1 MTNFQLPFP
10 PSPRLTPLQR
20 VACGLLGCYLPAAL
34 LPGGW
39 LLAQASPASSVR
51 DFPLDQPHLA
61 QLSDQTP
68 GLPALPPPAP
78 AQPIVPVAPGPFQ
91 NVPPGETPPPVP
103 PLGYPNQPPTDLNP
117 ADPFTVYRLGPGDS
131 VVILVERFPDLST
144 QATVSLEGKISV
156 PLIGTLTVTGLTLEE
171 VQELVRTRLNRFV
184 IDPQV
189 RVSLGGLRASQ
200 VTLVGEVV
208 RPGYYPVAPGSQL
221 SAVLLAA
228 GGTTAI
234 ADLRS
239 VVVRRTLVDGSMIE
253 QRVDLFT
260 PLQNG
265 QALPTLRLQD
275 GDAVVIPRL
284 EVGTEQ
290 TYDRTLV
297 ARSTLAQAQ
306 INIRVLSYPSN
317 GIGNITL
324 PNGSTFVDALVAIA
338 PNPDQARLSDVAVI
352 RFDPEQG
359 KAVTQNINARSAL
372 LGDVSQNIPLQN
384 NDVIVVGRSLIAR
397 LTYALGTFTQ
407 PFRDV
412 LGFLLFFDSLRNSA
426 SNLFGPLNN
435 NNRN

>member
-234 ADLRS
+234 ADLRA

>member
-61 QLSDQTP
+61 QLSDPTP
-68 GLPALPPPAP
+68 GLPALPTPAP
-78 AQPIVPVAPGPFQ
+78 AQPIVPVAPEPFQ

-131 VVILVERFPDLST
+131 IFILVERFPDLNT